1 MLNSIKDNVVIESYV
16 LPGFFS
22 EQLVQDKKGK
32 AAEKSPQ
39 EETVSELGSTPAS
52 LHDQIVQQGNR
63 VRQLKSEKAAK
74 VLEHRGLLSIVD
86 YSEAKFALN
95 TFSTGNY

>member
-1 MLNSIKDNVVIESYV
+1 MLSSNKDNVVIESYI
-16 LPGFFS
+16 LTHSFP
-22 EQLVQDKKGK
+22 EQLIQDKKGK

-39 EETVSELGSTPAS
+39 EETVSGLSSTPTG

-74 VLEHRGLLSIVD
+74 VFECRGS
-86 YSEAKFALN
+86 SAL
-95 TFSTGNY
+95 

>member
-1 MLNSIKDNVVIESYV
+1 MLSCKEDNVVIESYII
-16 LPGFFS
+16 PHSFP

-32 AAEKSPQ
+32 TAEKSPQ
-39 EETVSELGSTPAS
+39 EETVSGLGSTPAS

-74 VLEHRGLLSIVD
+74 VLERRGLNIAH